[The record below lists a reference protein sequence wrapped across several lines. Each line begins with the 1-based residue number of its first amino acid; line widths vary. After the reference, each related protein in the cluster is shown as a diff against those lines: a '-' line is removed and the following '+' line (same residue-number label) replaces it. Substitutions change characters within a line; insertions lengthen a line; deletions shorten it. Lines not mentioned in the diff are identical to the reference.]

1 MARFSPLAYRVPG
14 RQVAHSPESMA
25 TELYITPG
33 NTRDDVWG
41 CADGA
46 ICRLKLAP
54 GNCSSSAQHA
64 DPLAMKLMVIM
75 QER

>member
-1 MARFSPLAYRVPG
+1 MAQFFPLAYRVPG
-14 RQVAHSPESMA
+14 RQASHSSNSIV

-33 NTRDDVWG
+33 NTRDDAWG
-41 CADGA
+41 GADGA

-54 GNCSSSAQHA
+54 GNCSLSAQRA
-64 DPLAMKLMVIM
+64 DPLAMKLMVII